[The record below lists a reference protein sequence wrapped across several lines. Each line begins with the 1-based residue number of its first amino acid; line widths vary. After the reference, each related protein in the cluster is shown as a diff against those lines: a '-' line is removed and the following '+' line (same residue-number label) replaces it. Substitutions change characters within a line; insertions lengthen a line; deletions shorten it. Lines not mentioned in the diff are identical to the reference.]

1 MPTMNQTYI
10 TDLDHTFLR
19 SDLSISEFTKR
30 IWNEKSQHAFLSIAT
45 ARSFY
50 SASTLLDGFRI
61 NAPMILLD
69 GSLIVSAQK
78 KIIYTKFLDEE
89 IANTL
94 IDEAIRFADL
104 HPFVIGLKAG
114 DLNESFDFPLQQTKT
129 QKQLLINFKDD
140 PRLRKHKRVHATKQT
155 FKVVYMGSKE
165 EMFPLTEH
173 LKARFENSFEFK
185 LSPENYTQGY
195 FLTILHPLG
204 DKSNGLQKLS
214 EHLNK
219 DLKDI
224 TVFGDSINDIGMFRL
239 AGTAVAVS
247 NALDEA
253 KAVADIV
260 LKRSNDDDGVAHY
273 LKKMST

>member
-1 MPTMNQTYI
+1 MNHVYI

-19 SDLSISEFTKR
+19 SDLSISEFSR
-30 IWNEKSQHAFLSIAT
+30 RVWNEKSRRAYLSIAT

-50 SASTLLDGFRI
+50 SASTLLDGFHI

-69 GSLIVSAQK
+69 GSLIVSADK
-78 KIIYTKFLDEE
+78 KIIDTKFLNQD

-94 IDEAIRFADL
+94 IDEAIQFAGL
-104 HPFVIGLKAG
+104 HPFVIGLKDG
-114 DLNESFDFPLQQTKT
+114 DLNESFDFPLRQTEV
-129 QKQLLINFKDD
+129 QKQLLLNFKDD
-140 PRLRKHKRVHATKQT
+140 PRLRQHKRVYASKQT

-165 EMFPLTEH
+165 EMFPLTQY
-173 LKARFENSFEFK
+173 LQARFSDTFEFK

-204 DKSNGLQKLS
+204 DKAHGLQRLS
-214 EHLNK
+214 EHLDR

-224 TVFGDSINDIGMFRL
+224 TVFGDSINDIGMFQL
-239 AGTAVAVS
+239 AGTSVAVS

-253 KAVADIV
+253 KAIADLV
-260 LKRSNDDDGVAHY
+260 LKHSNDDDAVAHY
-273 LKKMST
+273 LNSTPV

>member
-1 MPTMNQTYI
+1 MNQVYI

-19 SDLSISEFTKR
+19 SDLSISQFTKS
-30 IWNEKSQHAFLSIAT
+30 IWNEKSQHSFLSIAT
-45 ARSFY
+45 ARSFF
-50 SASTLLDGFRI
+50 SASSLLEGFHI

-69 GSLIVSAQK
+69 GSLIVSADK
-78 KIIYTKFLDEE
+78 KIIDTKFLDEE
-89 IANTL
+89 VANTL
-94 IDEAIRFADL
+94 IDEAIKFADL
-104 HPFVIGLKAG
+104 HPFIIGLNEG
-114 DLNESFDFPLQQTKT
+114 GLNESFDFPLQQTQT
-129 QKQLLINFKDD
+129 QKQLLVNFKDD
-140 PRLRKHKRVHATKQT
+140 PRLRKFKRVYATKQT

-165 EMFPLTEH
+165 EMFPLTQH
-173 LKARFENSFEFK
+173 LKSLFGDLFEFK

-204 DKSNGLQKLS
+204 DKAHGLQKLS

-219 DLKDI
+219 EFKDI
-224 TVFGDSINDIGMFRL
+224 TAFGDSINDIGMFRL

-260 LKRSNDDDGVAHY
+260 LKKSNDDDGVAHY
-273 LKKMST
+273 LREFSI